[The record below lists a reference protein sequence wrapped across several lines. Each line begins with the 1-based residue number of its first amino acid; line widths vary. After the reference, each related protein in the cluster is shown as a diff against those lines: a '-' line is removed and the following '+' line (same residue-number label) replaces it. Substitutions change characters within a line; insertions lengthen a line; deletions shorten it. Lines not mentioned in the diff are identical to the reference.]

1 MHDPGFNQT
10 DDDFINTFGYTLV
23 TDPALALR
31 ALSCEEPTVVYH
43 PYLPLRVLEQ
53 IFVQN
58 WKPELLK
65 NLILFGNE
73 LSDWLS
79 DP

>member
-1 MHDPGFNQT
+1 M
-10 DDDFINTFGYTLV
+10 
-23 TDPALALR
+23 TDPALAL
-31 ALSCEEPTVVYH
+31 ATLACEEPTIVYY
-43 PYLPLRVLEQ
+43 PFLPLQVLEQ

-65 NLILFGNE
+65 NLILSGNG